1 MSDNNLF
8 ILKNPIFKL
17 LVEEIEEILKLISVK
32 YIIDYTELKEVAFT
46 NSNLA
51 IKYGIKKRIKRK
63 IDKDKQCM
71 GRKIDRDQCTRSRQ
85 TDSEFCKSHQKTL
98 RYGRIDDASFE
109 DIPKRPRGRKRK
121 NENNDYIATKVINIK
136 NVRYLIDKDNT
147 IYTYNID
154 HPRVLG
160 VYDPENRVIKT

>member
-32 YIIDYTELKEVAFT
+32 YVIEYNELKDVAFT

-71 GRKIDRDQCTRSRQ
+71 GRKIDREQCTRSRQ

-98 RYGRIDDASFE
+98 KYGRIDDVSFE
-109 DIPKRPRGRKRK
+109 EIPKRTRGRKRK
-121 NENNDYIATKVINIK
+121 NENSDYIATKVINIK
-136 NVRYLIDKDNT
+136 NVRYLIDKDNI
-147 IYTYNID
+147 IYSYNIE
-154 HPRVLG
+154 HPSVLG
-160 VYDPENRVIKT
+160 VYDHENNVIKT